1 MSAYAKSG
9 FAKDANGRTYE
20 ERQAA
25 KAREDLEDEV
35 RRLRRQV
42 REKSPASPSRRPFR
56 GFPA

>member
-20 ERQAA
+20 ERTE
-25 KAREDLEDEV
+25 ARRIEDLEDEV
-35 RRLRRQV
+35 RRLRRQA